1 MKFEEIFMPYDRE
14 LELVEEKLRDIF
26 SGNVT
31 IIRVIGE
38 HIIRGGGKRL
48 RPLFLLLS
56 ADLANYRGEN
66 RVLLAGIIEA
76 IHTASLIH
84 DDVVDGAEVRRG
96 NTAAHLIWGNQVVI
110 LVGDYVYANAFRLAV
125 LQGNHKILKALIH
138 AMAAMTE
145 GEILQLQRIGDPEI
159 TMDEYYKIVAAKTA
173 ALISAAC
180 RIGGILGGLDQ
191 EREDA
196 LARFGMKTG
205 IVFQIMDD
213 ILDYKAEE
221 RELGKKLGKDLE
233 EGKITLPLIYLLKV
247 ASETEKEEVRA
258 IVKNGVSREEDLA
271 RILGLFEKYHI
282 IHESLLIAKGMVQ
295 DAKNELAFFGNSSEK
310 EALHR
315 MAEYALAR
323 EK

>member
-1 MKFEEIFMPYDRE
+1 
-14 LELVEEKLRDIF
+14 
-26 SGNVT
+26 
-31 IIRVIGE
+31 
-38 HIIRGGGKRL
+38 
-48 RPLFLLLS
+48 
-56 ADLANYRGEN
+56 
-66 RVLLAGIIEA
+66 
-76 IHTASLIH
+76 
-84 DDVVDGAEVRRG
+84 
-96 NTAAHLIWGNQVVI
+96 
-110 LVGDYVYANAFRLAV
+110 
-125 LQGNHKILKALIH
+125 
-138 AMAAMTE
+138 
-145 GEILQLQRIGDPEI
+145 
-159 TMDEYYKIVAAKTA
+159 MDEYYKIVAAKTA

-213 ILDYKAEE
+213 ILDYEAEE

-271 RILGLFEKYHI
+271 KIHRLFEKYNI
-282 IHESLLIAKGMVQ
+282 IHESLIIAQGMVQ
-295 DAKNELAFFGNSSEK
+295 DAKNELAFFSESSEK